1 MGMKF
6 GFVAYLL
13 LPIALFCLAAC
24 SSVNNSATTGTGV
37 LYVTAQA
44 NTTIT
49 AYVMTQSS
57 GALSNNGQSLG
68 TGSVPSA
75 IAITPSGNALF
86 VANSGSNS
94 ISSYGLN
101 SSGALTASSATTP
114 TGSTPTGLAIDPAGK
129 FLFVADQT
137 SSEISVF
144 SINGTALSEVAGSP
158 FTTVPVGYSYPN
170 GTLPAAVAVSGSGKY
185 LYVANQLAN
194 FVSAFSIDA
203 TSGAL
208 TPLGVPF
215 YNVGISP
222 SGLAITPNGGF
233 LYVANAGANSNNI
246 SAFAVCD
253 NVVNSCANPNQPDG
267 TLTEIA
273 GSPFP
278 AGLGPV
284 AIAFDPGFD
293 FAYVVDK
300 GSSQISQY
308 AYGPGS
314 GVLTPLSPSAIST
327 GLTPVS
333 IAILPGVVA
342 ADVGNTLYNTA
353 DYVYVANLGAG
364 TISIFSL
371 NTSSGLLGVV
381 GQPLVIFGQTSA
393 VAGR

>member
-13 LPIALFCLAAC
+13 LPISLFCLAAC

-86 VANSGSNS
+86 VANSGSNT

-101 SSGALTASSATTP
+101 SSGALAASSATTP
-114 TGSTPTGLAIDPAGK
+114 TGSAPTGLAIDPAGK

-158 FTTVPVGYSYPN
+158 FTTIPAGYSYPN

-194 FVSAFSIDA
+194 FVSAFSINA

-208 TPLGVPF
+208 TALGVPF

-222 SGLAITPNGGF
+222 SGLAISPNGGF
-233 LYVANAGANSNNI
+233 LYVANAGANANNI

-253 NVVNSCANPNQPDG
+253 NVVTSCNNVNQPDG

-333 IAILPGVVA
+333 MAILPGVVP
-342 ADVGNTLYNTA
+342 ADVGNILYNTI

-364 TISIFSL
+364 TISTFSL
-371 NTSSGLLGVV
+371 STSSGLLNVV

>member
-1 MGMKF
+1 
-6 GFVAYLL
+6 
-13 LPIALFCLAAC
+13 
-24 SSVNNSATTGTGV
+24 
-37 LYVTAQA
+37 
-44 NTTIT
+44 
-49 AYVMTQSS
+49 
-57 GALSNNGQSLG
+57 
-68 TGSVPSA
+68 
-75 IAITPSGNALF
+75 LF

-101 SSGALTASSATTP
+101 SSGALAGSSATTP
-114 TGSTPTGLAIDPAGK
+114 TGGTPTGLAIDPAGK
-129 FLFVADQT
+129 FLFVANQT
-137 SSEISVF
+137 SSNISVF

-158 FTTVPVGYSYPN
+158 FTTIPVGYSYPN
-170 GTLPAAVAVSGSGKY
+170 GTLPAAVAVSGSGNY
-185 LYVANQLAN
+185 LYVADQLAN
-194 FVSAFSIDA
+194 FVSAFSINP

-208 TPLGVPF
+208 TALGVPF

-222 SGLAITPNGGF
+222 SGLAISPNGGF

-246 SAFAVCD
+246 SVFAVCD

-284 AIAFDPGFD
+284 AIAFDPGFN

-314 GVLTPLSPSAIST
+314 GVLTPLSPNAIST

-333 IAILPGVVA
+333 MAILPGVVP
-342 ADVGNTLYNTA
+342 ADVGNILYNTV

-364 TISIFSL
+364 TISTFSL

-381 GQPLVIFGQTSA
+381 GQPLLIFGQTSA

>member
-6 GFVAYLL
+6 CFLAYVL
-13 LPIALFCLAAC
+13 LPISLFCLAAC
-24 SSVNNSATTGTGV
+24 SSINNSSTTGTGV

-44 NTTIT
+44 NTTVS
-49 AYVMTQSS
+49 AYVVTESS
-57 GALSNNGQSLG
+57 GALSSNGQSLG

-75 IAITPSGNALF
+75 ITITPSGNALF
-86 VANSGSNS
+86 VANSGANS
-94 ISSYGLN
+94 ISSYTIN
-101 SSGALTASSATTP
+101 SGGSLTAVSATTP
-114 TGSTPTGLAIDPAGK
+114 TGNTPTGLAIDRAGK
-129 FLFVADQT
+129 FLFVADQV
-137 SSEISVF
+137 SSDISVF
-144 SINGTALSEVAGSP
+144 SINGTALTPVAGSP
-158 FTTVPVGYSYPN
+158 FTTIPAGYSYPN
-170 GTLPAAVAVSGSGKY
+170 GTLPAAVAVSASGNF

-194 FVSAFSIDA
+194 FVSAFSIGS
-203 TSGAL
+203 TGAL
-208 TPLGVPF
+208 TALGVPF

-222 SGLAITPNGGF
+222 SGLAVTPNGGF

-253 NVVNSCANPNQPDG
+253 NVVNSCTNVNHPDG

-284 AIAFDPGFD
+284 AMAFDPGFN

-300 GSSQISQY
+300 GSNQVSQY

-333 IAILPGVVA
+333 IAILPGVIA
-342 ADVGNTLYNTA
+342 ADVGNTLYDTT
-353 DYVYVANLGAG
+353 DYAYVANLGAG
-364 TISIFSL
+364 TISTFSL
-371 NTSSGLLGVV
+371 ATSSGLLGVV